1 MAGAFLGAAI
11 NRIPVVV
18 DGYISIAAA
27 LLAAEI
33 DSRVKDFMFTS
44 HFSQEPGY
52 KAAVKKLGIRPMF
65 DLEMKLGEAS
75 GCPIAFK
82 IMEAACAVMN
92 EMKSLDEG
100 QIDSEYLDELRE
112 KSLF

>member
-1 MAGAFLGAAI
+1 M
-11 NRIPVVV
+11 
-18 DGYISIAAA
+18 
-27 LLAAEI
+27 
-33 DSRVKDFMFTS
+33 
-44 HFSQEPGY
+44 
-52 KAAVKKLGIRPMF
+52 KKLGIRPMF